1 MYLFFP
7 FSPFVC
13 FACFCFVAVDFVFI
27 HYWPIFFVC
36 ACFKVYLFFFTL
48 CLFYVQFSRGVKIS
62 CFGVVYK
69 FLSVDMELAVIK
81 DLFIIFYI

>member
-27 HYWPIFFVC
+27 HYWPIFFVWV
-36 ACFKVYLFFFTL
+36 CFKVYLFFFH
-48 CLFYVQFSRGVKIS
+48 S
-62 CFGVVYK
+62 VY
-69 FLSVDMELAVIK
+69 FTCSFHVGLRSLALEL
-81 DLFIIFYI
+81 YINFWVWIWNWL

>member
-36 ACFKVYLFFFTL
+36 VCFKVYLFFFH
-48 CLFYVQFSRGVKIS
+48 S
-62 CFGVVYK
+62 
-69 FLSVDMELAVIK
+69 
-81 DLFIIFYI
+81 LFILRAVFTWG